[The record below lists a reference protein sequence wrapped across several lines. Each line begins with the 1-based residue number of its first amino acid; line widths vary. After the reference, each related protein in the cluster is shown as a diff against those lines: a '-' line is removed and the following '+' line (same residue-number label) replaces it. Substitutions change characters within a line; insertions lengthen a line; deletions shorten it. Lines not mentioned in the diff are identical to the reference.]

1 MKFNFRKSLNARKF
15 KINFKDCKRLN
26 AFNHIKHH
34 FPVFVFL
41 SQFDDRER
49 YRKLFS
55 LFVSFSQENNLF
67 SSCEIIILF
76 TRGILLR
83 HLFVN
88 RSREI
93 ECDRVVYCV
102 TNDTKCCVQICAVLN
117 LSPKDIFIV
126 HLI

>member
-49 YRKLFS
+49 YRKFFS
-55 LFVSFSQENNLF
+55 LFVSFSQETNLF
-67 SSCEIIILF
+67 SSCKIIILF
-76 TRGILLR
+76 TRGILLL

-88 RSREI
+88 RLNYRGFTIRRIFAVIELGNERLWCSRK
-93 ECDRVVYCV
+93 VVFG
-102 TNDTKCCVQICAVLN
+102 DGFHPGMK
-117 LSPKDIFIV
+117 S
-126 HLI
+126 